1 MIGQGR
7 EWGRGSAH
15 GVGAWG
21 WARSGALQVA
31 NQSPPP
37 APREAALT
45 PLGEAGVW
53 KQVQGSEPD
62 SRAVRS
68 VGWTWG
74 VPGAALTLLS
84 GPSRHGCRMS
94 LLFTTDLGP
103 SF

>member
-1 MIGQGR
+1 MIGQGG

-45 PLGEAGVW
+45 AVGGGRSVEAG
-53 KQVQGSEPD
+53 
-62 SRAVRS
+62 
-68 VGWTWG
+68 
-74 VPGAALTLLS
+74 S
-84 GPSRHGCRMS
+84 GE
-94 LLFTTDLGP
+94 
-103 SF
+103 